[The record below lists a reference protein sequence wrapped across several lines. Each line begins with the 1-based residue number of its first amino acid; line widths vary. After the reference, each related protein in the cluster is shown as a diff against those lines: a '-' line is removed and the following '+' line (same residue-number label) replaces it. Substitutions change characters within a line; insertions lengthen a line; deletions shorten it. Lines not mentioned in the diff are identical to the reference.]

1 MLVINKQNTKFALLV
16 TGKKFIGFLFFSLLI
31 GYLSQFS
38 LIHDNVLFSPSL
50 LGVLG
55 SGVGIFLGFRINSG
69 YTRWWEARM
78 IWGEMVNDSRSFG
91 MSITALLTK
100 GSFSTISQV
109 EKQLQKKII
118 YRHIG
123 FINAVRLHL
132 RKNEEKEWLAELW
145 ERKVND
151 TNLIA
156 DDERADLQNKF
167 NIPAQII
174 QNQSKEISAF
184 FDGDLEKEFRYLDL
198 MNLLK
203 NFYNIQGKA
212 ERIKNTVFPWG
223 YAFYTHR
230 LVWLMAFLVPF
241 GFVDNLAYQ
250 SIILSAVISTTF
262 VTIEQV
268 GRNLDNPF
276 DQSFNDTPM
285 SALCRSIEIDLLEQL
300 GEKRTD
306 SLQEK
311 DGVLN

>member
-16 TGKKFIGFLFFSLLI
+16 TGKKFITFLIFSLFI
-31 GYLSQFS
+31 GYLSRFP
-38 LIHDNVLFSPSL
+38 LIHDHILFSPSL

-69 YTRWWEARM
+69 YARWWEARK

-100 GSFSTISQV
+100 TKFSTMT
-109 EKQLQKKII
+109 EEDKQLQKKII

-132 RKNEEKEWLAELW
+132 RKNEEKEWLNDLW
-145 ERKVND
+145 ERKVNG
-151 TNLIA
+151 TNLISG
-156 DDERADLQNKF
+156 DERASLQKQF
-167 NIPAQII
+167 NVPAQIL
-174 QNQSKEISAF
+174 QNQSKEITAF
-184 FDGDLEKEFRYLDL
+184 FDGELDKEFRYLDL

-241 GFVDNLAYQ
+241 GFVDHLSHQ
-250 SIILSAVISTTF
+250 SILLSAVISTTF

-300 GEKRTD
+300 GEIRTEP
-306 SLQEK
+306 LQEV
-311 DGVLN
+311 DGVLS